1 MKWHVRTKDNIARV
15 RRDEAKAAE
24 EEKEKER
31 RIKLAE
37 QEARTAFLR
46 EKARE
51 KRLNNGEIV
60 EEVIEENLVVAV
72 PANPPSSGHINF
84 FQEFEEGLKVGG
96 TNPEH
101 EKEKK
106 EEQEKYEKS
115 IGLLTYLGQSS
126 LEAQGSGP
134 WYERIPDREKEMDL
148 RVSSVKAKKEMDPLN
163 IMRKY
168 LDCPGVKRVAAKEAR
183 KRKADDVPLRP
194 QHHAK
199 KSKKEKKHKKE
210 KKKKKKR
217 NRKESSDS
225 SSSDSEA
232 EKKAKLE
239 VLRMERLKREAEERS
254 RAERLLAADAKEP
267 EKPAQDPREPVV
279 AQKYSSQF
287 NPHLA
292 RQNLKPRTSWIP
304 P

>member
-1 MKWHVRTKDNIARV
+1 MKD
-15 RRDEAKAAE
+15 
-24 EEKEKER
+24 
-31 RIKLAE
+31 
-37 QEARTAFLR
+37 
-46 EKARE
+46 
-51 KRLNNGEIV
+51 GEIV
-60 EEVIEENLVVAV
+60 EENRVVAL
-72 PANPPSSGHINF
+72 PENPPKSGHINF
-84 FQEFEEGLKVGG
+84 FQEYEEGLKVGG
-96 TNPEH
+96 ANPEH

-126 LEAQGSGP
+126 LEAQGSRP
-134 WYERIPDREKEMDL
+134 WYEKVPDREKEMDL
-148 RVSSVKAKKEMDPLN
+148 RVSSVKAKKEMDPLS

-168 LDCPGVKRVAAKEAR
+168 LDCPGVKRVAEREAQ
-183 KRKADDVPLRP
+183 KRKAPDVPLRP
-194 QHHAK
+194 RHRAK
-199 KSKKEKKHKKE
+199 KFKREKKHKKE
-210 KKKKKKR
+210 KKKRKKKKH
-217 NRKESSDS
+217 RKESSESS

-254 RAERLLAADAKEP
+254 RAERLLATEEKEP
-267 EKPAQDPREPVV
+267 EKPTGDAQEPVV